1 MTKWTKWLLLSSAS
15 LLLVACTD
23 PQETANESSL
33 LDETSEVVESESAVE
48 SLEEVETV
56 MESEESVATM
66 MEEDASTSEAETE
79 TEDDES
85 ISLDEDVSS
94 EEVTESDESESSD
107 EKSSE
112 NESSEDE
119 SSEDESSKDESSEEA
134 SSEDESS
141 KAESSEEE
149 SSKDESS
156 EEESSEE
163 ASESD
168 ETSFSEEETVAEE
181 TEDTIVATTEAVEP
195 VVVDMY
201 NQAGDIVGTA
211 TLEEAGNGIILTLEL
226 EGLPEGE
233 FGFHIHEYGK
243 ATPPTFLD
251 ALGHFNPT
259 GASHGIHAEG
269 GPHMGDFPNL
279 VVGEDGKVE
288 MVLVISNLSLQPDA
302 PYTLNTE
309 NGTSLIIH
317 EGADDHITQPIGN
330 AGYAMIGGVIFAP
343 LSEEESIEAEDSAAE
358 AKPDTESSSIEAS
371 NEADESSSQ
380 D

>member
-23 PQETANESSL
+23 PQETANESSNL
-33 LDETSEVVESESAVE
+33 EETSEVMESESIKDSLAEVESTVVEEEVSTSQAEVESEA
-48 SLEEVETV
+48 EE
-56 MESEESVATM
+56 EES
-66 MEEDASTSEAETE
+66 
-79 TEDDES
+79 
-85 ISLDEDVSS
+85 VSS
-94 EEVTESDESESSD
+94 EEEESSEEETSEEETSEEESETSESSD
-107 EKSSE
+107 E
-112 NESSEDE
+112 ESSD
-119 SSEDESSKDESSEEA
+119 
-134 SSEDESS
+134 
-141 KAESSEEE
+141 
-149 SSKDESS
+149 DESS
-156 EEESSEE
+156 EEESSATDPSDEE
-163 ASESD
+163 ESSSEEESSADEANSENESSDESSESD
-168 ETSFSEEETVAEE
+168 ETSSAEEVEEVAMTDE
-181 TEDTIVATTEAVEP
+181 TEDTIIATTEAIEP

-201 NQAGDIVGTA
+201 NQDGDVVGTA
-211 TLEEAGNGIILTLEL
+211 TLEEAGNGIILTLAL

-259 GASHGIHAEG
+259 DASHGIHADG

-279 VVGEDGKVE
+279 VVGEDGTVE
-288 MVLVISNLSLQPDA
+288 MVLVISNISLKPDA

-317 EGADDHITQPIGN
+317 EGSDDHVTQPIGN

-343 LSEEESIEAEDSAAE
+343 LSEEESIEAVDSADE
-358 AKPDTESSSIEAS
+358 AKPEAEESSS
-371 NEADESSSQ
+371 ESSSKEKESSSE